1 MNSATQVSQTNVSTS
16 AAPALDQQWVDRD
29 HDDWRELEA
38 PEPMQVTLL
47 ELVKAVSEVSD
58 NETEVIGTVSFMLAS
73 GSVELRGSFRNET
86 LGSALA

>member
-1 MNSATQVSQTNVSTS
+1 MNAVTQISQTTVSTS
-16 AAPALDQQWVDRD
+16 AAPAQQWVDRD